1 MTVVRPI
8 SEQQQQQTGPPVS
21 PREDLPSED
30 DDGRLRTTPFPTAG
44 KLIPKPQP
52 RLKSPTES
60 SKIIPE
66 NQSEEGEDDGVP
78 ERKTSTEKRTSKKR
92 KKNISKTKTSQEENG
107 KGACVTGTS
116 STIQMV
122 ISSKPPKLDTRES
135 KYKSSSDNTDDSDHL
150 PESLQF
156 ESTILTSHDAVGQK
170 ALKRSDHNRNEKSK
184 KTTDKNPYETVLT
197 EEEHAPQEITVYSP
211 PPYQL
216 ATNPTDSYA
225 LRSKSYCQAQH
236 KTPPLSINRSLVF
249 SSLPTRNNTNDDSS
263 LYSEI
268 TNDTTQSAVSNPS
281 YSKVALIGASSDHS
295 NRQQIVE
302 EQKHDDDTNGK
313 TQEEEEHQ
321 HEENRPL
328 IPQTNLMRVQS
339 TTTSTTDASNKS
351 KEEEEEEN
359 KRELERIKQR
369 KRLRF
374 RWHLLYTL
382 INNYRL
388 FDLRKRVQS
397 RLILLHKQRS
407 ILVDEQQFTNMME
420 VSESTKRAVGFAE
433 PPAELL
439 LVDFCNLYILLEEMF
454 FLKRELA
461 ILE

>member
-1 MTVVRPI
+1 M
-8 SEQQQQQTGPPVS
+8 
-21 PREDLPSED
+21 
-30 DDGRLRTTPFPTAG
+30 
-44 KLIPKPQP
+44 
-52 RLKSPTES
+52 
-60 SKIIPE
+60 IIP
-66 NQSEEGEDDGVP
+66 
-78 ERKTSTEKRTSKKR
+78 SKQ
-92 KKNISKTKTSQEENG
+92 T
-107 KGACVTGTS
+107 
-116 STIQMV
+116 
-122 ISSKPPKLDTRES
+122 KLDSRES

-170 ALKRSDHNRNEKSK
+170 ALKGSDHNRNEKSK

-216 ATNPTDSYA
+216 AINPTDSYA

-295 NRQQIVE
+295 NRQQTVE

-313 TQEEEEHQ
+313 TQEEEDQ

-328 IPQTNLMRVQS
+328 IPQTNFMRVQS

-351 KEEEEEEN
+351 KEEEEEEEN
-359 KRELERIKQR
+359 ERERKRIKQR

-382 INNYRL
+382 IHNYRL

-420 VSESTKRAVGFAE
+420 VPEATKRAVGFAE
-433 PPAELL
+433 PHAEAL
-439 LVDFCNLYILLEEMF
+439 LVDFCNLYILLEEMS